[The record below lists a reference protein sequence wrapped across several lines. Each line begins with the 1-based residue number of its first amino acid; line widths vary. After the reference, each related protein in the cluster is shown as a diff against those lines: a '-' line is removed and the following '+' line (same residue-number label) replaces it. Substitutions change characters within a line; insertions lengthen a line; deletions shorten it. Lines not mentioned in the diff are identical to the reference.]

1 MMELTEDQQKGL
13 DMMAKILSKEYPYIT
28 GAIGNIKDF
37 EDYSSLFTIKLIL
50 SKSKLEGHFK
60 QKISKL
66 WYGEFFRFSYIFDS
80 NPDPESLI
88 TEEMKR
94 LGKMF
99 YSSIGDEYQ
108 FESGPG
114 IINNYR
120 QVKINSFIL
129 DDEN

>member
-13 DMMAKILSKEYPYIT
+13 DMMAKVLSKEYPYIT

-37 EDYSSLFTIKLIL
+37 EDYSSLFTIKLIV

-66 WYGEFFRFSYIFDS
+66 WYGEFFRFSNIFDY